1 MTHATQTVIITSCW
15 QLPDRKSESKQNGP
29 IISCHIAA
37 VSIGRGAFG
46 FISNDIAKQMPSICD
61 KQPSSISPAVGISW
75 TFSGPEQQENLKTSR
90 VQVVSGLEQDLVLG
104 DSTEEL
110 YQSVHLTPPQ
120 TSQDQASSVSCLDKS
135 FTRQL
140 NSQEDF
146 ARHGLVPVNQ
156 QSQDKLE
163 YLMRLYSQKAQ
174 TPLLRPDTSG
184 SRPKELE
191 RRFKAREYLHVSS
204 MDTTSHASSDENW
217 VVAFRGSA
225 SGQNSCS
232 PPPVYLNSSD
242 ANSKQDAWEEYTDAV
257 SRYSLPNSPTS
268 GWSLVDGN
276 TSITPEEVEENQGE
290 NETGRSDFEMHP
302 GHHFWEWDIQRQL
315 WRRRGRSGLD
325 EKDWFT
331 EKLLQ

>member
-1 MTHATQTVIITSCW
+1 
-15 QLPDRKSESKQNGP
+15 
-29 IISCHIAA
+29 
-37 VSIGRGAFG
+37 
-46 FISNDIAKQMPSICD
+46 
-61 KQPSSISPAVGISW
+61 
-75 TFSGPEQQENLKTSR
+75 
-90 VQVVSGLEQDLVLG
+90 
-104 DSTEEL
+104 
-110 YQSVHLTPPQ
+110 
-120 TSQDQASSVSCLDKS
+120 
-135 FTRQL
+135 
-140 NSQEDF
+140 
-146 ARHGLVPVNQ
+146 
-156 QSQDKLE
+156 
-163 YLMRLYSQKAQ
+163 MRLYSQKAQ